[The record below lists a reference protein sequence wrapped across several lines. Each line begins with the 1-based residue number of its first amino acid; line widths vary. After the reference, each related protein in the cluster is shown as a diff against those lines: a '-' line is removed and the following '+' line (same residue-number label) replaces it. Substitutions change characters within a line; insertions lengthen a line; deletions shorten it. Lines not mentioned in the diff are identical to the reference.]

1 VGYDDSNALLLDI
14 IPRDLLTRIGCGI
27 RRGSVR
33 SQLRILHDSGEMSVI
48 DINEQAVS

>member
-1 VGYDDSNALLLDI
+1 MVYDDSSALLLYI
-14 IPRDLLTRIGCGI
+14 ILRDSLIDVESGI

-48 DINEQAVS
+48 DINEQAVI

>member
-1 VGYDDSNALLLDI
+1 MGYDDSNALLLDI
-14 IPRDLLTRIGCGI
+14 IPRDLLTRIVCGI

-48 DINEQAVS
+48 GINEQAVS

>member
-1 VGYDDSNALLLDI
+1 MGYDDSSALLLDI
-14 IPRDLLTRIGCGI
+14 ILRDSLTRIGGGI